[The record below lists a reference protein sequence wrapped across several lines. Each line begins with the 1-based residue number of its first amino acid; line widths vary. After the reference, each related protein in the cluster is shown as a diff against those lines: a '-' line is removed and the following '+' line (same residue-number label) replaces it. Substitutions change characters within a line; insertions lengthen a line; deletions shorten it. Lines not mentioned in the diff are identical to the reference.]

1 MSNNTPHSGTSVASV
16 ALFFM
21 LVVIFQLVF
30 EWIFGDA
37 IDVRYLLQAV
47 LASAIMTVLFVVF
60 DRWRKRR

>member
-1 MSNNTPHSGTSVASV
+1 
-16 ALFFM
+16 M